1 MSKPT
6 VTDWIIAIATAL
18 TAIATILSVMLR

>member
-1 MSKPT
+1 MNKPT